1 MTYLKQKPGSIEELI
16 QEKVYYRDNLWE
28 VTARVTHFAFGLKNS
43 LITVEVEASN
53 KNDAIR
59 GFKKYYKK
67 YDGTISG
74 SIKAERAK
82 QLPYGQHSLRS
93 RITKRM
99 QGF

>member
-28 VTARVTHFAFGLKNS
+28 VTARVTHFAFGLKNK

-53 KNDAIR
+53 KNDAISL
-59 GFKKYYKK
+59 FKKYYKK
-67 YDGTISG
+67 WEGTISG

-99 QGF
+99 AK